1 MTTVSYSL
9 QALALAF
16 IIIYSVF
23 GEKAKWQVIV
33 AMNAAYYAFSDRA
46 TPVLVSA
53 IVYFLSANRRKHDH
67 VCLKTEPEQR
77 TF

>member
-1 MTTVSYSL
+1 MSIVSYTL
-9 QALALAF
+9 QALTVVF
-16 IIIYSVF
+16 IIIYSAF
-23 GEKAKWQVIV
+23 SEKAKWQVIV
-33 AMNAAYYAFSDRA
+33 VMNAAYYAFSDRA